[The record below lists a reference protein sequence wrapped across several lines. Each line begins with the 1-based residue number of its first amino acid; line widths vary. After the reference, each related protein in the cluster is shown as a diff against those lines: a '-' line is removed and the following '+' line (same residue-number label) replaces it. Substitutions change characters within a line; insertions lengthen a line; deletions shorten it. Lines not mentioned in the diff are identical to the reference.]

1 MSEAATRRITASEES
16 ADAPKTLVE
25 GAYHRLRRDII
36 DGKLKPG
43 EKLRVEHLKTH
54 YDVGAGTLRE
64 ALQLLMTDALV
75 VAQGQR
81 GFNVAP
87 ISLSDFEDITRT
99 RVLIETEALR
109 QSITRGT
116 DEWEANVLGAFHR
129 LSRAE
134 ERLDWQQTASREDW
148 EVRNQSFH
156 EALISACPSRWIR
169 HFQLLLYRQSE
180 RYRRL
185 SMHNNPIPRDVHAEH
200 QKLCDAAVARDVD
213 RACAVLTEHIIRTLD
228 GIRQLPSNIIEPAK
242 AVEQVTKPRR
252 SASGK

>member
-1 MSEAATRRITASEES
+1 MSEMATRKIAASEEN
-16 ADAPKTLVE
+16 AEAPKTLVE

-43 EKLRVEHLKTH
+43 EKLRVEHLKDH

-75 VAQGQR
+75 VAHGQR

-99 RVLIETEALR
+99 RVIIECEALR
-109 QSITRGT
+109 QSISRGT
-116 DEWEANVLGAFHR
+116 DEWEANVLAAFHR

-134 ERLDWQQTASREDW
+134 ERLDWQETSSREDW
-148 EVRNQSFH
+148 EVRNQAFH
-156 EALISACPSRWIR
+156 EALIAACPSRWIR

-185 SMHNNPIPRDVHAEH
+185 SMHNNPIPRDVHSEH

-228 GIRQLPSNIIEPAK
+228 GIRQLPSAIIEPAK

-252 SASGK
+252 SSAGK